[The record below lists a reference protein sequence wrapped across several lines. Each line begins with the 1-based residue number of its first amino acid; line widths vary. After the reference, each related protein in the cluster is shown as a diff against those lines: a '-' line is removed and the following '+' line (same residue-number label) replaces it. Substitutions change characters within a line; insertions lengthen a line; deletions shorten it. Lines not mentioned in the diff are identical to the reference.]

1 MPIQD
6 EITALISNA
15 KLDKALEKFQ
25 EWATINDKEI
35 SNQLILLQG
44 RLSSLKRS
52 ENLGLLSF
60 SDTNRE
66 RNILTNSVLS
76 MLENIGDTK
85 TTSASSTPSVTAS
98 GMSDTA
104 KAQGNPKTILFFG
117 SNPSDTGKLQLEKE
131 FAGISSSLQE
141 KQLDFKIYSKWAT
154 KANEVQSEIVK
165 RKPTI
170 IHFSGHGLGSD
181 VAVAGSRS
189 VGRPSQEASGLIFQ
203 DTKGNSK
210 VMDTNDLKRLF
221 EILDKYKM
229 RVSTVVLNACYSA
242 NQAKAI
248 MPYVDYVVG
257 MTTAVGD
264 EAAIV
269 FAKEFYSILGET
281 GNIEMAF
288 DLAVNAIDIDD
299 LQDGDT
305 PKLFPRDA

>member
-6 EITALISNA
+6 EITALILNA
-15 KLDKALEKFQ
+15 KLEKAIEKFQ
-25 EWATINDKEI
+25 EWAIVNDKEI
-35 SNQLILLQG
+35 NNQLILLQG

-76 MLENIGDTK
+76 MLENISDTK
-85 TTSASSTPSVTAS
+85 NTKANSTSSVTAS
-98 GMSDTA
+98 PASDTA
-104 KAQGNPKTILFFG
+104 KAQGNQKTILFFG
-117 SNPSDTGKLQLEKE
+117 SNPTDTGKLQLEKE
-131 FAGISSSLQE
+131 LVGISSSLQE
-141 KQLDFKIYSKWAT
+141 KQLDFIIYQKWAT
-154 KANEVQSEIVK
+154 KANEVQTEIVK

-170 IHFSGHGLGSD
+170 VHFSGHGLGKEY
-181 VAVAGSRS
+181 AGSRS
-189 VGRPSQEASGLIFQ
+189 IGRPTQEESGLIFQ
-203 DTKGNSK
+203 DMKGNSK
-210 VMDTNDLKRLF
+210 VMDTGDLKRMF
-221 EILDKYKM
+221 EIFAKYNMK
-229 RVSTVVLNACYSA
+229 VSTVVLNACYSA

-264 EAAIV
+264 EAAIT

-281 GNIEMAF
+281 GNVEMAF
-288 DLAVNAIDIDD
+288 DLAVNAINIDD